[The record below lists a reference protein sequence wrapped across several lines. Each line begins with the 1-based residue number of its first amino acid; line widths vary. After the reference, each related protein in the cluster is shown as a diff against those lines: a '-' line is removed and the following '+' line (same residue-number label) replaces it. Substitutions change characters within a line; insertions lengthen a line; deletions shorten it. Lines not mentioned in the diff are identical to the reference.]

1 MSLHVDIRHR
11 LGAFSLNATFE
22 TSGRL
27 TALFGPSG
35 SGKTSLVNLIGGLL
49 RRMRA
54 GSSPTDACW
63 PIRRRV
69 SSFPGTSA
77 VSATSFRMRA
87 FSRT

>member
-11 LGAFSLNATFE
+11 LGVFSLDAAFE

-49 RRMRA
+49 RPDEGRIA
-54 GSSPTDACW
+54 PTGGCW
-63 PIRRRV
+63 PIRQRASSFQSTSAASVTSSRMPV
-69 SSFPGTSA
+69 SS
-77 VSATSFRMRA
+77 
-87 FSRT
+87 RT